1 MSLNSEIASPV
12 RTDNAIT
19 ALYST
24 ARDVQHEMRVELNKV
39 WNSYMVFTIEQSIL
53 SPQVSRKHN
62 PSPNTE
68 MQTGRLTLLP
78 ACGPVCLDRI
88 VYIDSSLPV

>member
-1 MSLNSEIASPV
+1 MSLNSEIGSPV

-39 WNSYMVFTIEQSIL
+39 WNSV
-53 SPQVSRKHN
+53 
-62 PSPNTE
+62 
-68 MQTGRLTLLP
+68 RLPKKYNGIQQL
-78 ACGPVCLDRI
+78 
-88 VYIDSSLPV
+88 